1 MHPPATDRQAILAAG
16 DVFWSLDQDLIKM
29 RTRCHQPSSLAFP
42 LRPHIDE
49 AVKCDCDRPYLP
61 TGRRT
66 PSGTI
71 RMPCSSIRATVP
83 AMGSAPNPLSL
94 RLGRDGLE
102 ALDEIARRRGLTR
115 AEAAR
120 QAIAETAKRDRRRS
134 GLAAEA
140 RALMQD
146 KAYVDEAREV
156 ADLMERLRGSR

>member
-1 MHPPATDRQAILAAG
+1 MHPAATDRQAILAAG

-61 TGRRT
+61 TV
-66 PSGTI
+66 PPHAI
-71 RMPCSSIRATVP
+71 RHHAH
-83 AMGSAPNPLSL
+83 A
-94 RLGRDGLE
+94 
-102 ALDEIARRRGLTR
+102 DEIARRRGLTR